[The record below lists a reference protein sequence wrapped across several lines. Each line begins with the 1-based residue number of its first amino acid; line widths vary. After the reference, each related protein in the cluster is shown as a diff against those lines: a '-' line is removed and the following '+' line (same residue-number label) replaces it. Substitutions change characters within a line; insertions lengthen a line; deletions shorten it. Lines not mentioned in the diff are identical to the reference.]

1 MPFFKKHN
9 RFFCLFLISLYP
21 SSFRGNVYR
30 CEVTMRDK
38 VVNVQMG
45 NMKRGGLR
53 LFICISL
60 QTNPT
65 IDWSGKSSLPM
76 NILFW
81 KGFQMF
87 ILSFRDGWV
96 TVQLGI
102 HIRKSA
108 DSHANVL
115 ILNNFY
121 TKFYVGVDVIS
132 YALDSGSFLWI
143 SGYWWSMIL
152 ARRRSGSEGHSF
164 KTCAGKDSSLWNLC

>member
-1 MPFFKKHN
+1 MLLCSPKLVVDKC
-9 RFFCLFLISLYP
+9 RREELSLDRK
-21 SSFRGNVYR
+21 SQNLS
-30 CEVTMRDK
+30 EV
-38 VVNVQMG
+38 VSVQIG
-45 NMKRGGLR
+45 NMNQRVPGF
-53 LFICISL
+53 FICISL
-60 QTNPT
+60 QTNPP
-65 IDWSGKSSLPM
+65 IVWSGKSSLPM
-76 NILFW
+76 NILFS

-132 YALDSGSFLWI
+132 Y
-143 SGYWWSMIL
+143 
-152 ARRRSGSEGHSF
+152 
-164 KTCAGKDSSLWNLC
+164 T